1 MEDTWGIIISG
12 VLAAGTILGVVLSGI
27 GKKGDQEQAQV
38 TDQFKRMLEEVNYW
52 QTTTARQRT
61 EWEDRWD
68 RQVKRCRTIIDKL
81 VVYVGAQAAM
91 LSDAQDDPGIQREAQ
106 RLLREVEEHLA
117 GHDHLDHHD
126 R

>member
-1 MEDTWGIIISG
+1 MQEMWGIIISG
-12 VLAAGTILGVVLSGI
+12 VLAAGTILGVILSGI

-68 RQVKRCRTIIDKL
+68 RQIKRCRSIVDKL

-91 LSDAQDDPGIQREAQ
+91 LAEIPGAQREAGG
-106 RLLREVEEHLA
+106 LLREVEEHLA
-117 GHDHLDHHD
+117 GHDTNTLDAD